1 MIYKQLRQ
9 YTEAMD
15 TLVRAA
21 SVFSAVIQT
30 QDSDAYE
37 RLMKYWDAEV
47 TTNAAMLSARLN
59 LIAENIR
66 SYMDAMT
73 GYIAPVNYGAQIR
86 VDRNDIWFNYVQ
98 IHAAAEGY
106 LDILSDTGS
115 SREDYRRNFYYNPL
129 ESEASNNARRD
140 RMHREDHE
148 ESCRRGR
155 NYNKLA
161 GFRSE
166 MHQRL
171 SEDVSA
177 QISKIKEIHD
187 DRIIPYE
194 NTDDEYCKKLR
205 ELCDEWI
212 ILGDRIRENGK
223 ETLDIYRGGFAA
235 LLDLIVGVLGLI
247 KGVAEWQSY
256 SLCGDWGWAPEWL
269 ETDINRMKQGV
280 KLIFT
285 DPGQVLETIGQNI
298 FDTVDEEGIAYSVGY
313 VTVDIALEILVDK
326 GLDKL
331 KTLNKADDVIGIAED
346 TARGIGAE
354 YTITYAEVGE
364 DFVKSVENIADAA
377 EDLSQYAYTAEA
389 AGEGLLQHLDDVDDI
404 SRAENGVVQGGRV
417 AENGTSALDDVAEG
431 TVNGSIVSESGTSTF
446 KYKEVKIFTADET
459 NQWFIDN
466 VKPDYKPPYKPGTI
480 VKEIELTEN
489 TTFVRVYDN
498 MPDGSG
504 MYGSWVMKAE
514 DIEGLTPLEIQN
526 KFALPNT
533 PKYVCDVELDAGTHI
548 RVGEVNPLDG
558 WGTGGG
564 TQYDLIGQRIGDF
577 KNERLLEGN

>member
-1 MIYKQLRQ
+1 
-9 YTEAMD
+9 
-15 TLVRAA
+15 V
-21 SVFSAVIQT
+21 
-30 QDSDAYE
+30 
-37 RLMKYWDAEV
+37 
-47 TTNAAMLSARLN
+47 
-59 LIAENIR
+59 
-66 SYMDAMT
+66 
-73 GYIAPVNYGAQIR
+73 
-86 VDRNDIWFNYVQ
+86 
-98 IHAAAEGY
+98 
-106 LDILSDTGS
+106 
-115 SREDYRRNFYYNPL
+115 
-129 ESEASNNARRD
+129 
-140 RMHREDHE
+140 
-148 ESCRRGR
+148 
-155 NYNKLA
+155 
-161 GFRSE
+161 
-166 MHQRL
+166 
-171 SEDVSA
+171 
-177 QISKIKEIHD
+177 
-187 DRIIPYE
+187 
-194 NTDDEYCKKLR
+194 
-205 ELCDEWI
+205 
-212 ILGDRIRENGK
+212 
-223 ETLDIYRGGFAA
+223 YRGGFAA
-235 LLDLIVGVLGLI
+235 LKDLLTGVLGLI
-247 KGVAEWQSY
+247 KGVAEWQIY

-389 AGEGLLQHLDDVDDI
+389 AGEGLLQHLDDVDGV
-404 SRAENGVVQGGRV
+404 SRAGNGVAQGGRV